1 MKPAATPIKT
11 ETRRRPQLPQSMR
24 EIVMLSL
31 LLAPRGGVPVHR
43 HGQGMRAGSSASSV
57 KP

>member
-1 MKPAATPIKT
+1 MKPAVTPTKPQT
-11 ETRRRPQLPQSMR
+11 RRPQLPQSMR

-31 LLAPRGGVPVHR
+31 LLAPRGGVAVHR
-43 HGQGMRAGSSASSV
+43 HGQGMSGGSSASSV

>member
-1 MKPAATPIKT
+1 MKPAATPT
-11 ETRRRPQLPQSMR
+11 TSQSRRPQLPQSMR

-31 LLAPRGGVPVHR
+31 LLAPRGGVAVHR
-43 HGQGMRAGSSASSV
+43 HGQGMSGASSASSE